1 MLGLCSL
8 FRALRRDQAGAT
20 LVEFAIIAPTFMIML
35 MGAFDL
41 GYSVYLRAVLNG
53 SIHEAARDST
63 LETGKAA
70 EAAIDDRVESIVQDI
85 AKSAKVDFDRK
96 SYYDVT
102 DVERAETINENAP
115 ANGKCDT
122 GETFEDENG
131 NNIWDSDVGAIGF
144 GGPRDIVMYTVTV
157 TYDKLFPLYG
167 LLGMS
172 QEGKM
177 SISTVLMNQ
186 PYGQQG
192 DQATPETKPCP

>member
-1 MLGLCSL
+1 MLRLSSVL
-8 FRALRRDQAGAT
+8 RALRRDQAGAT

-35 MGAFDL
+35 MGAFDI

-63 LETGKAA
+63 LESGPAA
-70 EAAIDDRVESIVQDI
+70 EAAIDDNVEKMVQMV
-85 AKSAKVDFDRK
+85 AKSARVDFDRK
-96 SYYDVT
+96 SYYDFE
-102 DVERAETINENAP
+102 DVKRAETINENTP
-115 ANGKCDT
+115 ANGKCDS

-131 NNIWDSDVGAIGF
+131 NGIWDADVGATGF

-167 LLGMS
+167 LIGMP
-172 QEGKM
+172 QQGTM
-177 SISTVLMNQ
+177 SISTVLKNQ

-192 DQATPETKPCP
+192 DAATPETKPCP